1 LQDIISLTPKIF
13 ELNTE
18 SSNIFMTLKMI
29 ILTNNVN
36 LNGAEFTEDFIDG
49 IVSNQQNYIGIA
61 LVVDK
66 ERLENEEYDKLTHLY
81 SDGELR
87 TDMIGSFVNF
97 EKSNNEDGSFNLIGE
112 ARVLKRFPKTCEAI
126 AELYLND
133 LLRFSCEVSVAEY
146 GNMTATSREIP
157 YANGRNSLIG
167 DAIVSSPA
175 EITSKPTL
183 LVASLIA
190 DLVSDNEDITNSNLE
205 GGQSMTVKREFNDN
219 NGIKTEYFGV
229 TETAELSFDD
239 IRSQLWTSVNDNTN
253 SYYGIRVV
261 YSSYCIVCDY
271 DCDELYKIS
280 YSVSNNEV
288 NIESKDSWINV
299 EIVYQAKSI
308 QTSSDNGIITQ
319 DELNAK
325 CEKLNSELDSAN
337 AELETIKAELETVKS
352 ELSAKNEVVVLNETQ
367 SAEQI
372 VSLGLIV
379 EELKGQVSSL
389 MTIKEERDAIL
400 AEKAEAKR
408 LVDIEDLKTYALN
421 SKRVTEA
428 ELTEN
433 TEIAEAIEGLDKS
446 KISIIIAQRVV
457 ESELANVVIPEVKTA
472 EEPVVVLA
480 TVTNSLLPEDN
491 RKKWYQ
497 E

>member
-1 LQDIISLTPKIF
+1 MQDIISLTPKIF

-18 SSNIFMTLKMI
+18 SSSIFMTLKMI

-49 IVSNQQNYIGIA
+49 IVNNQQNYIGIA

-66 ERLENEEYDKLTHLY
+66 EKLENEEYDKLTHLY
-81 SDGELR
+81 SDGVLR
-87 TDMIGSFVNF
+87 TDMIGSFVSF

-157 YANGRNSLIG
+157 YANGKNSLIG

-190 DLVSDNEDITNSNLE
+190 DLVSDNEDITNNNLE
-205 GGQSMTVKREFNDN
+205 GGQSMTIKREFNDN

-239 IRSQLWTSVNDNTN
+239 IRSQLWTSINDNTN

-308 QTSSDNGIITQ
+308 LASSDNGIITQ

-325 CEKLNSELDSAN
+325 CEKLNSELNSAN
-337 AELETIKAELETVKS
+337 AELDKIKAEFEIVNN

-400 AEKAEAKR
+400 AEKAEAKK
-408 LVDIEDLKTYALN
+408 LEDIAELKIYALN
-421 SKRVTEA
+421 SKRVTEV

-433 TEIAEAIEGLDKS
+433 IEIAEAIESLNKS
-446 KISIIIAQRVV
+446 KIAIIIAQRVV
-457 ESELANVVIPEVKTA
+457 EAELANVVSEVKPVV
-472 EEPVVVLA
+472 EPVVTLA
-480 TVTNSLLPEDN
+480 TVTDNLLPEDN